1 MALIGYQPHKEVE
14 TLAKSLNFE
23 IYLLTKI

>member
-14 TLAKSLNFE
+14 TLAKDLILKYIF
-23 IYLLTKI
+23 